1 MAAENRCRTLFDAV
15 PDPVSIIAFD
25 GNEVAGQALLDQTL
39 DLACFKHD
47 SILYDRSL

>member
-1 MAAENRCRTLFDAV
+1 VHT
-15 PDPVSIIAFD
+15 IIAFD